1 MFEFVKKLAR
11 FFKAL
16 ADETRL
22 QILWLLLGEEELCV
36 CDFMRALGITH
47 SKASRHLRYLFNV
60 GLVSDRRDG
69 AWMYYRLAVPPGS
82 DGEKFLQLLSQSL
95 AEAPE
100 AEVVRQRL
108 RQWLEAKKATAPG
121 ASCVC

>member
-1 MFEFVKKLAR
+1 MKKLAR

-60 GLVSDRRDG
+60 GLVSDRREG
-69 AWMYYRLAVPPGS
+69 AWMYYRLALPTGS
-82 DGEKFLQLLSQSL
+82 DREKFIHLLGQML
-95 AEAPE
+95 AVTPE
-100 AEVVRQRL
+100 ADVVRHRL
-108 RQWLEAKKATAPG
+108 GHWLETKKAA
-121 ASCVC
+121 AQDVSCAC

>member
-1 MFEFVKKLAR
+1 MKKLAR

-60 GLVSDRRDG
+60 GLVSDRREG
-69 AWMYYRLAVPPGS
+69 AWMYYRLAARPGT
-82 DGEKFLQLLSQSL
+82 DREELIQLLGRMLAASPEAGVVQQKLDYWLAAKKS
-95 AEAPE
+95 AEAE
-100 AEVVRQRL
+100 D
-108 RQWLEAKKATAPG
+108 
-121 ASCVC
+121 SCAC

>member
-1 MFEFVKKLAR
+1 MKKQAR

-36 CDFMRALGITH
+36 CDFMRALGITQ

-60 GLVSDRRDG
+60 GLVSDRREG
-69 AWMYYRLAVPPGS
+69 AWMYYRMAVPPGS
-82 DGEKFLQLLSQSL
+82 DREQLIRVLGGMLEKT
-95 AEAPE
+95 PE
-100 AEVVRQRL
+100 AGAVRQRL
-108 RQWLEAKKATAPG
+108 RAWLETKKAA
-121 ASCVC
+121 AEDAECVC